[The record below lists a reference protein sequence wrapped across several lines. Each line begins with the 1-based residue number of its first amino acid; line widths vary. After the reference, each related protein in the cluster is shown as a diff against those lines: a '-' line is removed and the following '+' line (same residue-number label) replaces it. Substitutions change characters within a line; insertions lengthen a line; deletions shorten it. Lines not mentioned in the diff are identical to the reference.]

1 MTESPAIVVSG
12 ATGNQ
17 GGAVVEGLLAS
28 SKWEVIALTRDLS
41 VEKACV
47 LEAKGAK
54 LRKADLLDK
63 SSLVNAFHSV
73 HGVFGV
79 TQPWSKDY
87 KNADI
92 ASEMLQGKN
101 ITDAC
106 REAGVK
112 HFVFSTVMHFGPA
125 RTGIPHVDSKIELEE
140 YAKQCGIP
148 MTLLQPASFMDNLG
162 QPYFPIQVGKVRGF
176 VDGDAKVPYIC
187 CRDIGKIAARVFEE
201 GESSIGK
208 EIVLISDFI
217 SGTELCEI
225 LSKLRKGDPFRYKTI
240 PKLLMRL
247 FASEFYLMRVAI
259 EKHGR
264 PPYPKQLLDAL
275 EQCRKQYPEILTVE
289 QFLKLRGFETKKL

>member
-1 MTESPAIVVSG
+1 MTESPAIVVCG

-17 GGAVVEGLLAS
+17 GGAVVESLLAT
-28 SKWEVIALTRDLS
+28 SKWKVIALIRDLS
-41 VEKACV
+41 AEKACV
-47 LEAKGAK
+47 LEAKGAQ
-54 LRKADLLDK
+54 LRKGDLLDK
-63 SSLVNAFHSV
+63 ASLVSAFHSV
-73 HGVFGV
+73 HGVSGV

-87 KNADI
+87 KKADI

-125 RTGIPHVDSKIELEE
+125 RTGVPHLDSKIELEE

-187 CRDIGKIAARVFEE
+187 CRDIGRIAARVFEE
-201 GESSIGK
+201 GESAIGK
-208 EIVLISDFI
+208 EIVLISDFV
-217 SGTELCEI
+217 SGRELCEI
-225 LSKLRKGDPFRYKTI
+225 LSRLRNGDPFRYQSV

-247 FASEFYLMRVAI
+247 FAKEFYLMRVAF
-259 EKHGR
+259 EKSGR

-275 EQCRKQYPEILTVE
+275 EQCRKRYPEILTAE
-289 QFLKLRGFETKKL
+289 QFLKLRGFDTKKL